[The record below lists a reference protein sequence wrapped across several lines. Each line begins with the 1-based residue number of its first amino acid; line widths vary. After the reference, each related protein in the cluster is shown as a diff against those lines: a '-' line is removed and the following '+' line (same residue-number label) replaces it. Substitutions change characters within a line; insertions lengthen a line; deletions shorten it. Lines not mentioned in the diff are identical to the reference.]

1 MAFIFFFYEWKVLLT
16 IEIGVVSRLH
26 VSARSKIDELEIE
39 SLQIDQQVFILD
51 ITMNNALPM
60 ASHHRLDNLSEKVSG
75 QLLFQAAFFRDEV
88 EEVFARFRP
97 LHDDDEGVVTL
108 VAVDQTDHAGGAAG
122 HQVHQTDFHGNALA
136 IHLKQ
141 KTINIPS
148 KL

>member
-1 MAFIFFFYEWKVLLT
+1 
-16 IEIGVVSRLH
+16 
-26 VSARSKIDELEIE
+26 
-39 SLQIDQQVFILD
+39 
-51 ITMNNALPM
+51 
-60 ASHHRLDNLSEKVSG
+60 
-75 QLLFQAAFFRDEV
+75 
-88 EEVFARFRP
+88 
-97 LHDDDEGVVTL
+97 VTL